1 MPKSKDINLKE
12 IAVLSK
18 ISHGEKSIAKISRE
32 LSITIQGVRYYVQN
46 FLESGFITEKVEITS
61 SGIEFLRKNLEWIK
75 NFLMDDID
83 DLYSG
88 TRWEAISDG
97 QISKGDTV
105 SLYMKEG
112 YLYAKSGSS
121 GTANAIART
130 YAKPGDIVLLTNLDG
145 IISIT
150 PGSIR
155 IYYIPEDKVV
165 QLNQLVSSMRE
176 IIKVAQGAL
185 IGIIGESARALL
197 NQSEIQPMAEFSA
210 LEAAFEAAV
219 RGKDAIVVVSEFRM
233 GFLFESLRHLKLK
246 YKDVKIEIISL

>member
-18 ISHGEKSIAKISRE
+18 ISHGEKSIAEISRE
-32 LSITIQGVRYYVQN
+32 LSTTIQGVRYYVQN
-46 FLESGFITEKVEITS
+46 FLENGFITEELEITS

-75 NFLMDDID
+75 NFLMDDVD

-88 TRWEAISDG
+88 TRWEAISDDE
-97 QISKGDTV
+97 ISEGDIV

-112 YLYAKSGSS
+112 YLYAKSGNS
-121 GTANAIART
+121 GTANAIATT

-150 PGSIR
+150 PGSIK
-155 IYYIPEDKVV
+155 IYYIPECKVAE
-165 QLNQLVSSMRE
+165 LKQLVNSMRE
-176 IIKVAQGAL
+176 ILKAAGGAL
-185 IGIIGESARALL
+185 ICIIGESAKTLL
-197 NQSEIQPMAEFSA
+197 KQSEIPPMVEFSA

-219 RGKDAIVVVSEFRM
+219 RGKDAIVIVSEFRM
-233 GFLFESLRHLKLK
+233 GFLFESLSHLKLK